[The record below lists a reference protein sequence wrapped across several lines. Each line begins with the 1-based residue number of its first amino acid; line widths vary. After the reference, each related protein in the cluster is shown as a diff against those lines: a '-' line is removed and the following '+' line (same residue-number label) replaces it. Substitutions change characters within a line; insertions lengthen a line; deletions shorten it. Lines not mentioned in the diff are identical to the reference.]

1 MAYTKDNKFQPS
13 NVKYTSKDFTS
24 IKNDL
29 IEYTKTYFPNT
40 YRDFNE
46 SSPGMMLIELSSY
59 VGDVLSYYIDYQY
72 KESLLA
78 TAKEKRNILNF
89 SFASNIKINI
99 FYFKKIITHHYL
111 LKYI

>member
-13 NVKYTSKDFTS
+13 NVKYTSKDFAS

-46 SSPGMMLIELSSY
+46 SSPGMMTMTMCMI
-59 VGDVLSYYIDYQY
+59 
-72 KESLLA
+72 
-78 TAKEKRNILNF
+78 
-89 SFASNIKINI
+89 
-99 FYFKKIITHHYL
+99 
-111 LKYI
+111 